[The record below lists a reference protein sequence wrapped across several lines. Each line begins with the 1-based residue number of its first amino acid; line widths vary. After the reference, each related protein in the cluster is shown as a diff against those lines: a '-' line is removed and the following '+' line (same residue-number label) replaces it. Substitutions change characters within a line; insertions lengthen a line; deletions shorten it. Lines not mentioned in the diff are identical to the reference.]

1 MSARSYAVFGHHNN
15 RDATAKKISFS
26 KFFYFYI
33 CSINKRGALRA
44 EIIPYELEAVSTAVR
59 TCS

>member
-1 MSARSYAVFGHHNN
+1 MAARSYAVFGHHNN
-15 RDATAKKISFS
+15 RDATAKKISFLI
-26 KFFYFYI
+26 FYFYI